1 MLVLIIAASTS
12 WTTGLISSI
21 PVQAH
26 VMLDYVLAIFLIA
39 APFVLGFSDDG
50 TAAAFFIV
58 IGVVHLLLTI
68 ATRFVGDE
76 PRPSRRDPGPERTTS
91 ATVDTGRVPRH
102 PLEPHAASP
111 SELRDRLAAERRGN
125 PSCSY
130 RDGGDRQVYRHA
142 PRTTRG

>member
-1 MLVLIIAASTS
+1 VFKQGPVPALVHGIIEYLAAILFIAAPFIFNFDEDTATATAVSLIVGVIVLIIAASTA
-12 WTTGLISSI
+12 WRTGLISSI

-68 ATRFVGDE
+68 ATRFVRDE
-76 PRPSRRDPGPERTTS
+76 P
-91 ATVDTGRVPRH
+91 PR
-102 PLEPHAASP
+102 A
-111 SELRDRLAAERRGN
+111 
-125 PSCSY
+125 
-130 RDGGDRQVYRHA
+130 RH
-142 PRTTRG
+142 